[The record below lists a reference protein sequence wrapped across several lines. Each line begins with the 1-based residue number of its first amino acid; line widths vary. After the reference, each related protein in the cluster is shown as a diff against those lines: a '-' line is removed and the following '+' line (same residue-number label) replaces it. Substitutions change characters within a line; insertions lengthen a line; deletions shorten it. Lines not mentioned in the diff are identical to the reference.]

1 VQRASGIPCALF
13 IFEGE
18 DYLQTSG
25 ELSREIEK
33 LRFVVIARS
42 TCDDLSAEAQ
52 RTKAE
57 AIHAKP
63 RGANGLLRFARNDG
77 RVNRRMAVNS
87 PWCAARGRQ

>member
-1 VQRASGIPCALF
+1 MRSRVQRASGIPCALF

-42 TCDDLSAEAQ
+42 TCDDLSAEA
-52 RTKAE
+52 RRAKAE
-57 AIHAKP
+57 AIHSFFGGGMDCFAEP
-63 RGANGLLRFARNDG
+63 VIGRAFARPDG
-77 RVNRRMAVNS
+77 S
-87 PWCAARGRQ
+87 Q